1 MSIPIVGVGGLSGT
15 RPPTGIERPGAR
27 SGVSW
32 SRLSISATGAPIF
45 ALLFGKKCHILLQTR
60 AFLQPLVHLGARW
73 RANCGSVDL
82 VCSENVEKCP
92 LTNHGTP
99 FRGAFDKKFDLVTFG
114 QLFADFSPKG
124 VPFRPD
130 SGDFPLDFH

>member
-1 MSIPIVGVGGLSGT
+1 MHQDIGVGGLSGT

-32 SRLSISATGAPIF
+32 SRLSYLRNGTPIF
-45 ALLFGKKCHILLQTR
+45 ALLFGKKCDILPPTR
-60 AFLQPLVHLGARW
+60 TFLQPLMRSRARW

-92 LTNHGTP
+92 LTRHGAP
-99 FRGAFDKKFDLVTFG
+99 FRGAFGKKFDLHTFET
-114 QLFADFSPKG
+114 S
-124 VPFRPD
+124 
-130 SGDFPLDFH
+130 